1 VCARGDGIRGSKD
14 LRARVRKFLILT
26 NERKQMSKKTLNKR
40 ISLVAVT
47 ALTAGLFSVVAP
59 SAANAGYGSNVAA
72 ATGTNPAI
80 AVADT
85 LYIASA
91 PATAKAVVIGAS
103 TTAIAA
109 SPATSAAK
117 SLGILNVSDLAG
129 GVTAGTTTTAT
140 MLSSGTLSVYVGTA
154 SATYGSIVVTG
165 GSISESS
172 GDSLSGDS
180 TSATAG
186 NESTVANWGALIR
199 PSSGVTQMTVRY
211 YGGYAYATSDT
222 ASNAAVA
229 ANPTGATG
237 LSLQG
242 QITVTVTSASTV
254 GTMSSAYS
262 AVYGASGA
270 TDQSNT
276 ADDASYLGSAA
287 FNTAMYLNI
296 RVRDAFAN
304 GLTSTSGL
312 LQVSATNG
320 AIVNLEASNA
330 GSAGTTTSDYATGAA
345 PDNYMV
351 RVDAPSNAPVL
362 TTVTATYNG
371 TLIGSKTM
379 LFTGKV
385 SKIELYGAA
394 IGSTSSATSN
404 YAYYKTTDA
413 AGNSTW
419 STVAGSA
426 VSAYPYSTLSANAAA
441 ISGAATLVTKSR
453 EFSLGSNYSTVTSGR
468 VYFTCTTSAGKGK
481 IGLTYTNLDGSIVN
495 SNVLDVSCAG
505 DPVTYKAAW
514 DKTSYTPGDLATLTI
529 TAYDSN
535 GNVANDVGTITD
547 SADATKIPVVAIG
560 GLDKNI
566 TAPTTGDAL
575 DQGVVKYKYTVGA
588 TEGSYSGKVS
598 FPTIDAR
605 YVSNVSSA
613 GSDPVT
619 VTLTVKNSTASVSN
633 ADVLKSIVALI
644 ASINKQ
650 IQALQKLIL
659 KR

>member
-1 VCARGDGIRGSKD
+1 
-14 LRARVRKFLILT
+14 
-26 NERKQMSKKTLNKR
+26 MSKKTLNKR

-59 SAANAGYGSNVAA
+59 SAANAGYGTNIAA

-103 TTAIAA
+103 TTAIAD

-117 SLGILNVSDLAG
+117 SLGILNVSDLAAG
-129 GVTAGTTTTAT
+129 LTAGTTTTAT
-140 MLSSGTLSVYVGTA
+140 MLSNGTLSVYVGTA
-154 SATYGSIVVTG
+154 SATYSSIVVTG
-165 GSISESS
+165 GTISESS
-172 GDSLSGDS
+172 GDSLAADS
-180 TSATAG
+180 TAATAG
-186 NESTVANWGALIR
+186 NTGTVANWGVLVR

-211 YGGYAYATSDT
+211 YSGYPTGSTTDAQN
-222 ASNAAVA
+222 NAAVL

-254 GTMSSAYS
+254 GAMSSAYS

-276 ADDASYLGSAA
+276 ADDTSYLGSAA

-320 AIVNLEASNA
+320 ALVNLEASNA

-371 TLIGSKTM
+371 TVIGSKTM

-385 SKIELYGAA
+385 TKVELYGAA
-394 IGSTSSATSN
+394 IGSTTANTTTN
-404 YAYYKTTDA
+404 YAYYKLTDA
-413 AGNSTW
+413 AGNSTYT
-419 STVAGSA
+419 TVAGSA
-426 VSAYPYSTLSANAAA
+426 ISAYPYSTLSANAAA
-441 ISGAATLVTKSR
+441 ITGAATVVTKSR
-453 EFSLGSNYSTVTSGR
+453 EFSLATNYATVTSGR
-468 VYFTCTTSAGKGK
+468 VYFSCTSTAGKGK
-481 IGLTYTNLDGSIVN
+481 IGLTYANLDGSIVN
-495 SNVLDVSCAG
+495 SNVLDVTCAG
-505 DPVTYKAAW
+505 DPVTYKASW

-529 TAYDSN
+529 TAYDSK

-547 SADATKIPVVAIG
+547 SSSATSIPVVAIG
-560 GLDKNI
+560 GLDKTI
-566 TAPTTGDAL
+566 TGPTTGDAL

-605 YVSNVSSA
+605 YASNVSSA